1 MARVARETGAHRTD
15 GRRAARCDVRLTAT
29 LRESGATRYPIDLL
43 DLSVTGFRFETSA
56 LVHNGTRVWLTIPG
70 MEGLE
75 AVIAWHGGANYG
87 ATFDRALHPA
97 VLDHIV
103 ARCSVPRVEG
113 QNSSV

>member
-1 MARVARETGAHRTD
+1 MKRVAREPGARGAD
-15 GRRAARCDVRLTAT
+15 SRRSARCDVRLTAT
-29 LRESGATRYPIDLL
+29 LREAGATRYPVDLL

-56 LVHNGTRVWLTIPG
+56 LIHNGTRVWLTIPG

-75 AVIAWHGGANYG
+75 AIIAWHGGANYG

-103 ARCSVPRVEG
+103 ARCSVVRA
-113 QNSSV
+113 